1 MPDACHQ
8 TGNACQKQEF
18 QGISNDAED
27 GVDISNIYKTVAGA
41 ACCLLQIMSM
51 TAIAAVPDIMGD
63 KALGCHKPMTLNVP
77 ELRRRWRP
85 GGRSSSPRCLQPTTG
100 RPAV

>member
-1 MPDACHQ
+1 M
-8 TGNACQKQEF
+8 
-18 QGISNDAED
+18 ISNDVEAAT
-27 GVDISNIYKTVAGA
+27 DINNIDKTVTGA
-41 ACCLLQIMSM
+41 ACGLLQIMRM

-63 KALGCHKPMTLNVP
+63 KALGYHKPITLNVP

>member
-1 MPDACHQ
+1 MPDACHL

-18 QGISNDAED
+18 QGNSNDAEA
-27 GVDISNIYKTVAGA
+27 GVDISNIYKTVTGA
-41 ACCLLQIMSM
+41 ACCLLQIMRV

-63 KALGCHKPMTLNVP
+63 KALGGHKSMTLNVP

-85 GGRSSSPRCLQPTTG
+85 GGRSSSPRCLRPTTG